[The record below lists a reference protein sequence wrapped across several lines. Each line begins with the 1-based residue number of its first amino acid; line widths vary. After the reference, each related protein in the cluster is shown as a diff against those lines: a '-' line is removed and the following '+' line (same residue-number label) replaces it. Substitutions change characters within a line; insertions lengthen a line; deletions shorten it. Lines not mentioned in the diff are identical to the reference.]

1 MFSPAKGQHIQLP
14 IEKKTFQNSNQ
25 FLEIPRTILFHEIA
39 VAFVLLRSCR
49 SMVPSPFVGLLSIL
63 RRRFLTEQRT
73 IFHLHDQ
80 TNFSLFSELISSV
93 GLKIE
98 MFALIWYTTEEM
110 TISCFPIFL
119 LNGTFTTNF
128 TLQAWERNPH
138 RETWWFGLFRSE
150 ATQLLNLHDKNKIST
165 LVISLRDW
173 STRLLPISDRICPE
187 ASLCDLAKNR
197 WFSLFYSSR
206 PGRWPKTQPGRFW
219 QPPPIWQEFV
229 KYWAAWTLW
238 VQNFRS

>member
-1 MFSPAKGQHIQLP
+1 MFSPGEVRGSGENYYGPTYLITNWIFFL
-14 IEKKTFQNSNQ
+14 QNSNQ

-39 VAFVLLRSCR
+39 VAFMLLRSCR

-80 TNFSLFSELISSV
+80 TNFSLFSELISSIV
-93 GLKIE
+93 IKIK

-128 TLQAWERNPH
+128 TLQAWERNPQ
-138 RETWWFGLFRSE
+138 RETWWFCLFRSE

-173 STRLLPISDRICPE
+173 STHYCQSLTESVHRPHYVIS
-187 ASLCDLAKNR
+187 
-197 WFSLFYSSR
+197 
-206 PGRWPKTQPGRFW
+206 PKTGDFPSSTAAGQAGGQRHNPADFGNRLQFGRN
-219 QPPPIWQEFV
+219 
-229 KYWAAWTLW
+229 L
-238 VQNFRS
+238 

>member
-1 MFSPAKGQHIQLP
+1 M
-14 IEKKTFQNSNQ
+14 
-25 FLEIPRTILFHEIA
+25 
-39 VAFVLLRSCR
+39 LLRSCR

-80 TNFSLFSELISSV
+80 TNFSLFSELISSIV
-93 GLKIE
+93 IKIK

-128 TLQAWERNPH
+128 TLQAWERNPQ
-138 RETWWFGLFRSE
+138 RETWWFCLFRSE

-173 STRLLPISDRICPE
+173 STHYCQSLTESVHRPHYVIS
-187 ASLCDLAKNR
+187 
-197 WFSLFYSSR
+197 
-206 PGRWPKTQPGRFW
+206 PKTGDFPSSTAAGQAGGQRHNPADFGNRLQFGRN
-219 QPPPIWQEFV
+219 
-229 KYWAAWTLW
+229 L
-238 VQNFRS
+238 